1 MGYLRGSN
9 KSYSLNFCL
18 KLFLENKVAT
28 ESAGK
33 LYNPSILDSKYCK
46 FLETSTDHLETVQQF
61 VTRSHIFP
69 SHVNIVLNLA
79 DAITTKSI
87 SEYVAKLSVKWLTI
101 RSFLLGVNNCIPE
114 DVVVLQQ
121 VV

>member
-9 KSYSLNFCL
+9 TSYSLNFCS

-33 LYNPSILDSKYCK
+33 LYNPSIPDSKYCK
-46 FLETSTDHLETVQQF
+46 FLETLTDHLENIQQF

-69 SHVNIVLNLA
+69 SHVNGVLNLMQ
-79 DAITTKSI
+79 SQ
-87 SEYVAKLSVKWLTI
+87 LNPSV
-101 RSFLLGVNNCIPE
+101 SM
-114 DVVVLQQ
+114 
-121 VV
+121 